1 MPTTLPQF
9 TLSCRTMVGDG
20 PTDNAVR
27 LENLNNVDN
36 GNNINGAQKIFNLQN
51 FPITPGGVFQTV
63 SDGTVVTPTSIDELH
78 GQVVLAVPPALT
90 LQVSYYYFLF
100 EDSTWTEFIINAL
113 QIVGLSTSNPSQDI
127 TTVAEGLLAPCK
139 LYAAYHFAMR
149 VASQTGL
156 WYNQKL
162 QERDEARDS
171 ISGKWLKIAA
181 AYKKD
186 ADALR
191 ADFYLGAGRQLKA
204 SFAILEHAPR
214 PYTPD
219 R

>member
-9 TLSCRTMVGDG
+9 IISCRTLVGDG
-20 PTDNAVR
+20 PTDNAAR
-27 LENLNNVDN
+27 LENLNNIDN
-36 GNNINGAQKIFNLQN
+36 GNNINGAQKVFNLQN
-51 FPITPGGVFQTV
+51 FPIAPGGVFQTL
-63 SDGTVVTPTSIDELH
+63 SDGNAVTPSGVDELH
-78 GQVVLAVPPALT
+78 GQVLFTIAPTLT

-100 EDSTWTEFIINAL
+100 EDSAWSEFIINAL
-113 QIVGLSTSNPSQDI
+113 QIVGLSTNNPTQDI
-127 TTVAEGLLAPCK
+127 VVVPEGLLAACK
-139 LYAAYHFAMR
+139 LYAAYYFAMR

-191 ADFYLGAGRQLKA
+191 ADYYLGAGRQLKA
-204 SFAILEHAPR
+204 SFTILEHAPR
-214 PYTPD
+214 PYTPS